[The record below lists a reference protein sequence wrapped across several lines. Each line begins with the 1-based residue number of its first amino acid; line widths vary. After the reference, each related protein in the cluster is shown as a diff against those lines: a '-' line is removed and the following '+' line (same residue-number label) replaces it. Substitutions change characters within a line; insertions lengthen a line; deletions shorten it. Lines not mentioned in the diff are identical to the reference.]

1 MKKVLSLVALL
12 GALGG
17 AASAAPYYLP
27 SPAGG
32 ELTPY
37 DWQPAYSIEGLYN
50 FAAEDDEADTYG
62 ARLVFSLYSNAV
74 STVRH
79 EFSLS
84 AGYEGGT
91 EKNQDI
97 RVESTRIPLML
108 GYDANVGLTDHVF
121 LDLGAKA
128 GYAWR
133 LAEFEDKTVEPSGDD
148 LDTSDKVH
156 TGGFTFALDA
166 GIKVQ
171 CSDTLYVKVG
181 YEFSRSF
188 YNRKEHV
195 ALGQHSI
202 VVGFGARW

>member
-32 ELTPY
+32 ELTAY
-37 DWQPAYSIEGLYN
+37 DWQPVYSIEGLYN
-50 FAAEDDEADTYG
+50 FATEKNDANTYG
-62 ARLVFSLYSNAV
+62 ARLVFSLYSNAM

-91 EKNQDI
+91 EKN
-97 RVESTRIPLML
+97 REVHVEATRMPLML

-121 LDLGAKA
+121 LDFGVKA

-133 LAEFEDKTVEPSGDD
+133 EADIKDKT
-148 LDTSDKVH
+148 LCTSDDFF

-171 CSDTLYVKVG
+171 CSEAIYVKVG

-188 YNRKEHV
+188 YNREEHV